1 MYFLQTAPYQVGDP
15 AFEFIVRPCEDKR
28 VTLESRKFANSFLSV
43 GQNAAVS
50 VQEMPPDCAEVQF
63 AVRVQVTKYVDPL
76 FALNIAMI

>member
-28 VTLESRKFANSFLSV
+28 VTLESRKFANCFLSV
-43 GQNAAVS
+43 GQNAAES
-50 VQEMPPDCAEVQF
+50 AQERARQF

-76 FALNIAMI
+76 FLLNIAMI